1 MPIDKSQSLSV
12 AGAAG
17 LRAVGL
23 IDARTLRTAAGAKDN
38 ATTAAGASAQAA
50 TFQPTEALDP
60 GQPPAGAP
68 RDLCHLGDG
77 QPPVDADRVALIR
90 KAIETGAYPIIPAKI
105 ADAMIAAGL
114 LLRASA

>member
-12 AGAAG
+12 AGTAG

-23 IDARTLRTAAGAKDN
+23 IDARTLRTAAGAKDTTSP
-38 ATTAAGASAQAA
+38 ATTPATPAA

-60 GQPPAGAP
+60 GQA
-68 RDLCHLGDG
+68 
-77 QPPVDADRVALIR
+77 PVDVERVAVIR
-90 KAIETGAYPIIPAKI
+90 KAIETGAYPVIPTKI

>member
-23 IDARTLRTAAGAKDN
+23 IDARTLRTAARAKDN

-60 GQPPAGAP
+60 
-68 RDLCHLGDG
+68 G